1 VTLRADCGGKEVR
14 VEGHGDG
21 FGCRKER
28 RTRLEQESFQV
39 GESKTKFIFVRQR
52 GLGKNSH

>member
-1 VTLRADCGGKEVR
+1 MTLRADCGGKEVR
-14 VEGHGDG
+14 VEVEGHGDG

-39 GESKTKFIFVRQR
+39 GE
-52 GLGKNSH
+52 

>member
-1 VTLRADCGGKEVR
+1 VTLSADIGGKEVR

-28 RTRLEQESFQV
+28 RTRLEQEIFQV
-39 GESKTKFIFVRQR
+39 GESKTNFIFVRQR
-52 GLGKNSH
+52 GLGKISL

>member
-1 VTLRADCGGKEVR
+1 MTLRADCGGKEVR

-39 GESKTKFIFVRQR
+39 GESKTKFIFVR
-52 GLGKNSH
+52 

>member
-1 VTLRADCGGKEVR
+1 MTLRAYYGGKEVR

-21 FGCRKER
+21 FGCRNER

-39 GESKTKFIFVRQR
+39 GESKTNFIFVRQR
-52 GLGKNSH
+52 GLGKNSL

>member
-1 VTLRADCGGKEVR
+1 MTWRADCGGKEVR
-14 VEGHGDG
+14 VESDG

-52 GLGKNSH
+52 GVGKNSH

>member
-1 VTLRADCGGKEVR
+1 VTLSADFGGKEVR

-39 GESKTKFIFVRQR
+39 GESKTNFIFVRQR
-52 GLGKNSH
+52 GLGKNSL